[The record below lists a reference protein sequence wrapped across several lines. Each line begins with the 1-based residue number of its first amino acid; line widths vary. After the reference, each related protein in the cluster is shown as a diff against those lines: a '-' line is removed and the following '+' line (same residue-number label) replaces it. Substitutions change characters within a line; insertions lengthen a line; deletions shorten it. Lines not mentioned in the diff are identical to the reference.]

1 MNIGYAVMHQL
12 VQNFITWIAVVG
24 VNNDVRVGF
33 LIVYPGAEVHEFI
46 ALFLECGQVKNEMRL
61 IEIRLEVAFKENCK
75 RPVLAYHL
83 AGNGVQ
89 LGAYSAKD
97 SDVFFSGNE

>member
-1 MNIGYAVMHQL
+1 MHQL
-12 VQNFITWIAVVG
+12 VQNFITGISVVG

-46 ALFLECGQVKNEMRL
+46 ALLLECGQVKNEMRL
-61 IEIRLEVAFKENCK
+61 IQIRLEIALKKYSK

-83 AGNGVQ
+83 AGNSVQ
-89 LGAYSAKD
+89 LGAYSAED
-97 SDVFFSGNE
+97 SGVFFSGYE

>member
-1 MNIGYAVMHQL
+1 MHQL
-12 VQNFITWIAVVG
+12 VQNFISGIAVIG

-33 LIVYPGAEVHEFI
+33 LIVYPRAEINEFI
-46 ALFLECGQVKNEMRL
+46 VLFLECGQVKNEMRL
-61 IEIRLEVAFKENCK
+61 IEIRLEVALKKYSK

-89 LGAYSAKD
+89 FGAYSAED
-97 SDVFFSGNE
+97 SGVFFSGYE

>member
-1 MNIGYAVMHQL
+1 MNQL
-12 VQNFITWIAVVG
+12 IQNFITGIAVIG
-24 VNNDVRVGF
+24 VNNDVCVGF

-61 IEIRLEVAFKENCK
+61 IEIRLEIALKKYSK

-83 AGNGVQ
+83 AW
-89 LGAYSAKD
+89 
-97 SDVFFSGNE
+97 